1 MRKRKKGA
9 RFPSIGSSKPA
20 RYGIFLD
27 RGGHFPGNPFI
38 LPAACPFASKLVT
51 MDTLQ
56 TDTSLRRAKILV
68 AEDEAELRLTLCEWL
83 TRRGFAVTGASDGLE
98 ALEMAS
104 REHFDV
110 VLTDLRM
117 PRCDGLTLLSN
128 LKARDPHVAVV
139 FLSGQATLSD
149 AIEALREGR
158 SFDFLQ
164 KPVHDLRRVSD
175 VVERAV
181 QHRIA
186 QGAQRGTS
194 PCWQGLPPDLVPV
207 VEADPVLQTA
217 FRYIEAH
224 FRSAIGLN
232 EVAGATGYNPSY
244 LTHLA
249 KQATG
254 KTIQQWI
261 ITYKMTEAQ
270 RLLAETAQPVQR
282 IAAILGYA
290 DPGSFHRQFRK
301 SFGVPPQSWRQRTR
315 QE

>member
-1 MRKRKKGA
+1 MRY
-9 RFPSIGSSKPA
+9 RFFP
-20 RYGIFLD
+20 D
-27 RGGHFPGNPFI
+27 RGGYFPGVSFS
-38 LPAACPFASKLVT
+38 LPAACPFAGKLVT

-56 TDTSLRRAKILV
+56 TDAPPRRAKILV

-83 TRRGFAVTGASDGLE
+83 TRRGFAVIGAKDGLE
-98 ALEMAS
+98 ALEIAS
-104 REHFDV
+104 REPFDV

-128 LKARDPHVAVV
+128 LKARDPHIAVV
-139 FLSGQATLSD
+139 FLSGQATLAD

-164 KPVHDLRRVSD
+164 KPIHDLRRVSD

-186 QGAQRGTS
+186 QGIQRGAP
-194 PCWQGLPPDLVPV
+194 PCWQGLPPALIPV

-244 LTHLA
+244 LTHFT

-270 RLLAETAQPVQR
+270 RLLAQTAQPIHG
-282 IAAILGYA
+282 IAATLGYA

-301 SFGVPPQSWRQRTR
+301 SFGIPPKSWRQRIQ